1 MRHGD
6 WKLIKYD
13 VMNGSVRKTQLFNLK
28 ENPHEFLREHHA
40 LRAFFEPN
48 PMAINLAESPK
59 HSAKRKELEALLL
72 REMNRLDDPFRLW
85 DQPQK

>member
-1 MRHGD
+1 
-6 WKLIKYD
+6 
-13 VMNGSVRKTQLFNLK
+13 MNGSVRKTQLFNLK